1 MFPEGVLASAMA
13 LLSQFFAA
21 SAAVSGFFSAGSGD
35 SLVFCAGFEVLDFD
49 APAEGKNKNYS
60 QHVQPY
66 SGYFCI
72 VYTCGLYWQWFTANI
87 NVSSEPN

>member
-49 APAEGKNKNYS
+49 APAEG
-60 QHVQPY
+60 
-66 SGYFCI
+66 
-72 VYTCGLYWQWFTANI
+72 
-87 NVSSEPN
+87 